1 MARRNTELGL
11 ILLASAGTVL
21 LYILANVSSTQEI
34 PKNIIPF
41 LGIVIGLLGAG
52 HLALRRLAP
61 EADPTLLPI
70 AGLLNGIGYVM
81 IARLDEQLAA
91 QQALWCVIG
100 MAAFIGTLAVVR
112 ATRDLERYRYT
123 FALVGIGLLLLPLV
137 PGIGV
142 QINGARIWVRA
153 GPVSFQPAEF
163 AKIALA
169 IFFASYLVDRRE
181 ILRLGSFR
189 LGPFSLPDPKHLGPL
204 LLAVGASLVVMITEK
219 DLGTSLLF
227 FTLFLVLIWVAT
239 ERASYLVVGIGLFSA
254 GAYLAWRAFSHVQLR
269 VDMWIDPFQDVDD
282 RGFQPAQAAF
292 AMAEGGLTGTGL
304 GRGGQI
310 RIPFSESDFI
320 FAVIAE
326 ELGLIGATLVITAF
340 LLIVGCGLRIAL
352 RAERPFEK
360 LLAVGLTTLIGFQ
373 AFIIIGGVTR
383 VLPLTGVTLPFV
395 SYGGSSL
402 VANYVLLALLL
413 RISDDNVRR
422 SAAQAV
428 KVDAGVPAQ

>member
-1 MARRNTELGL
+1 MARRTTELGL
-11 ILLASAGTVL
+11 ILLAGAGTVL
-21 LYILANVSSTQEI
+21 LYVLANISSTQEI

-41 LGIVIGLLGAG
+41 LGIVLGLLGAG
-52 HLALRRLAP
+52 HVALRRFAP

-81 IARLDEQLAA
+81 IARLDEQLAE
-91 QQALWCVIG
+91 QQALWCIVG
-100 MAAFIGTLAVVR
+100 MSAFIATLVVVR

-123 FALVGIGLLLLPLV
+123 FALLGIGLLLLPLV
-137 PGIGV
+137 PVLGV

-163 AKIALA
+163 AKIILA

-181 ILRLGSFR
+181 ILRMGSFR
-189 LGPFSLPDPKHLGPL
+189 VGPLLLPDPKHLGPL

-227 FTLFLVLIWVAT
+227 FTLFLVLLWVAT
-239 ERASYLVVGIGLFSA
+239 ERAGYLVVGIGLFSM
-254 GAYLAWRAFSHVQLR
+254 GAFLAWRAFSHVQLR
-269 VDMWIDPFQDVDD
+269 VDMWIDPFQDPTD
-282 RGFQPAQAAF
+282 RGFQPVQAAF
-292 AMAEGGLTGTGL
+292 AMAEGGVTGTGI
-304 GRGGQI
+304 GRGGQV

-326 ELGLIGATLVITAF
+326 ELGLIGATLVIVAF
-340 LLIVGCGLRIAL
+340 LLLVGCGLRIAL

-360 LLAVGLTTLIGFQ
+360 LLAVGLTTLLGFQ
-373 AFIIIGGVTR
+373 AFIIMGGVTR

-402 VANYVLLALLL
+402 VANYVILALLL

-422 SAAQAV
+422 SAALAV
-428 KVDAGVPAQ
+428 KVDAGVPVT